1 MSTNGETI
9 LEHITN
15 SKVKQVVFTGHSL
28 GGGLA
33 QVAHLFALANW
44 KELHPTVTF
53 RTLTFSAP
61 MTFFRS
67 ATEID
72 EMEKNT
78 KGTKNKLEM
87 LDKELAEQTRNFVF
101 CGDVVPR
108 LAGNTDYVMS
118 VLDELQKE
126 SQENAMHNILS
137 TLAKPFF
144 DVRKRI
150 AAGVQS
156 LASEDGDLTFLG
168 QYKHLSQLIYYQEML
183 TKDDSE
189 YKYEC
194 DLLSAEAF
202 AGIKITD
209 ENSETGGWVGTSW
222 SGPSRWFHNPKSRST
237 KDRFKTVADYL
248 KDVHTVLPYAMS
260 PIYNEKKSDQSKL
273 TQPVA

>member
-1 MSTNGETI
+1 MHIVSPNDIGSTHVGWT
-9 LEHITN
+9 H
-15 SKVKQVVFTGHSL
+15 VQ
-28 GGGLA
+28 GGRTH
-33 QVAHLFALANW
+33 VD
-44 KELHPTVTF
+44 HPTA
-53 RTLTFSAP
+53 R
-61 MTFFRS
+61 
-67 ATEID
+67 
-72 EMEKNT
+72 
-78 KGTKNKLEM
+78 
-87 LDKELAEQTRNFVF
+87 RNFVF

-209 ENSETGGWVGTSW
+209 ESSETGGWVGTSW

-237 KDRFKTVADYL
+237 KEFKTVADYL
-248 KDVHTVLPYAMS
+248 KDVHTVLPYASECSWLSTQMLAAHNLAAHTLA
-260 PIYNEKKSDQSKL
+260 PITWRRALAAHN
-273 TQPVA
+273 P